1 MVECLNEVIFRVI
14 FTLFAYWS
22 CQSELKFF
30 FLFSLL
36 FSRYWATFLC
46 AASPL
51 LNTGK
56 GVTSTDILIKNR
68 TFYAT
73 SACRRSTADEKKH
86 WTLHARPAFLSRLK
100 TKRSV
105 LVILG
110 WHDTRI
116 LLTLARYAC
125 NADWHLE
132 TRHFFDDVLPRG
144 WRGDGMIVSY
154 PERPDLR
161 RFIRRQAPRQPTVL
175 IERNNPGLRVPQVA
189 EDNFAAGQLAAE
201 HFLERGHKHFVLFN
215 TLWFHTREEK
225 VSAERWTGFQETLA
239 KAGCAAKRLEY
250 HASRSGSDWVRRR
263 AWLIRRLRLL
273 PRPVALFAM
282 DDQHAAEAVEMCL
295 ESNLRVPQDVAVVGV
310 GNIELACNT
319 SHVPISSVDTAP
331 DEIAL
336 AGARLLESI
345 MAGGPAPKERILIP
359 PRGLVVRQSS
369 DALALTHPAMVR
381 AAGYLHEHLTK
392 PLAVDRLAAATG
404 LARRTLY
411 RVFKSELRCTPAA
424 LLHRERVAKARE
436 MLEKSDAR
444 IKEVVSACGF
454 GTARTMNRLF
464 LRLEGC
470 SPRAWRISRRAQRA
484 LLR

>member
-1 MVECLNEVIFRVI
+1 MAALDRHDDGDSAGAMRRGGGRCASIGRVI
-14 FTLFAYWS
+14 DGRARSQTTERKTGHFVPH
-22 CQSELKFF
+22 
-30 FLFSLL
+30 LL
-36 FSRYWATFLC
+36 GDTKWRT
-46 AASPL
+46 
-51 LNTGK
+51 
-56 GVTSTDILIKNR
+56 KNN
-68 TFYAT
+68 
-73 SACRRSTADEKKH
+73 

-250 HASRSGSDWVRRR
+250 HASRSGSDLGSAAGLADPKAAPAAAPRGALRDGRPTCGGGGGDVPGIQLARAAGRGGGRRGQYR
-263 AWLIRRLRLL
+263 AGL
-273 PRPVALFAM
+273 
-282 DDQHAAEAVEMCL
+282 QY
-295 ESNLRVPQDVAVVGV
+295 
-310 GNIELACNT
+310 LACAD
-319 SHVPISSVDTAP
+319 HHRVDTAP

-470 SPRAWRISRRAQRA
+470 SPRAWRISRRAQST
-484 LLR
+484 LLD